1 MESVLLQPIISSNF
15 HKCGGK
21 PVRLGID
28 EAGRGCVLGAMVYA
42 CFFCAAED
50 EKKELKALNVDG
62 NQCLSSVNGVS
73 ALSTGFRQ
81 CS

>member
-50 EKKELKALNVDG
+50 EKKELKALNVD
-62 NQCLSSVNGVS
+62 
-73 ALSTGFRQ
+73 
-81 CS
+81 